1 MLASGPSCQPNE
13 PSCRKVDTLRQQNS
27 NVNNIETK
35 RREASIMGIF
45 AKSKRN
51 ELVK

>member
-1 MLASGPSCQPNE
+1 MYST
-13 PSCRKVDTLRQQNS
+13 VDVEGGKGGGAWGGGATSVATS
-27 NVNNIETK
+27 NVNDIETK